1 MPIENRNLRAGMVL
15 VAKYKGQQHKAEVV
29 KTKEGLRYK
38 LKGKEYG
45 SPSAAGSAVTGRKT
59 CDGWEFWSVEGAP
72 PVKPRAQRMQVAQE
86 GVKAAP
92 RAKAKPGAAKP
103 RAKATRAGKAK
114 TKANGAKPEKDETTA
129 CGDCGEKFPNA
140 KETAAHMRDNHGSVE
155 APGIGGG

>member
-1 MPIENRNLRAGMVL
+1 MPIVDRNLKAGMVL
-15 VAKYKGQQHKAEVV
+15 VTKYKGQQHKAEVV

-72 PVKPRAQRMQVAQE
+72 PVKPRAQRLQEAQE
-86 GVKAAP
+86 GARAAP
-92 RAKAKPGAAKP
+92 RAKTKAKAAKP
-103 RAKATRAGKAK
+103 RVKAQKAAKAKREPKAE
-114 TKANGAKPEKDETTA
+114 TVACGECGAKYPT
-129 CGDCGEKFPNA
+129 A
-140 KETAAHMRDNHGSVE
+140 KETAAHMREEHGSVE